1 MQMAKKKP
9 YVFTIGFDETNLS
22 HVRAA
27 EILNGTKK
35 KASLIAAAV
44 LSYVDGTASEKISE
58 LSQEALQPF
67 LETLIRKELEN
78 IMGEQKSHEN
88 RMNDSREVFDISLED
103 EDVPIDENITQNIV
117 DAIEAFRK
125 N

>member
-1 MQMAKKKP
+1 M
-9 YVFTIGFDETNLS
+9 
-22 HVRAA
+22 
-27 EILNGTKK
+27 
-35 KASLIAAAV
+35 IAAAV

-78 IMGEQKSHEN
+78 IMGEQKSHEG
-88 RMNDSREVFDISLED
+88 RMNDSRDVFDISLED

>member
-1 MQMAKKKP
+1 MAKKKP

-67 LETLIRKELEN
+67 LEALIRKELEN
-78 IMGEQKSHEN
+78 IMGEQKSHED

>member
-67 LETLIRKELEN
+67 LEALIRKELEN
-78 IMGEQKSHEN
+78 IMGEQKSHED